1 MKNYSQEAEAKV
13 QVDAENA
20 CLKMQVAALQEAL
33 DRRNIQIDDLQRQVY
48 SLVV

>member
-1 MKNYSQEAEAKV
+1 MKNYNQEAEAKA

-20 CLKMQVAALQEAL
+20 SLKTQVAALQEAL
-33 DRRNIQIDDLQRQVY
+33 DRCKIQIDDLQRQVY